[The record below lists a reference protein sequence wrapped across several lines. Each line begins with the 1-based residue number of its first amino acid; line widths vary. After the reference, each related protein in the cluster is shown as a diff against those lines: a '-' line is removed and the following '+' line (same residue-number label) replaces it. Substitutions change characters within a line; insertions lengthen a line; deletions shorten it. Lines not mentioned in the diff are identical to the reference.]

1 MVEES
6 HSAGGVIIGPQGL
19 VVVTNQDGV
28 VWSLPKGRLE
38 LGEDARTAAVREI
51 AEETGINNLEFVK
64 NLGSYSR
71 FKIGKDGK
79 GEEKSIEKTIT
90 LFLYKTAQEE
100 LKPTDPAHPEARWVE
115 PAKVADMLTHPKD
128 KDFFNGVLPQ
138 IEEYIKSL
146 QNR

>member
-6 HSAGGVIIGPQGL
+6 HSAGGVIIGKNGM

-38 LGEDARTAAVREI
+38 PNEDARTAAGREI
-51 AEETGINNLEFVK
+51 AEETGITQLEFIK

-79 GEEKSIEKTIT
+79 GEEKSIKKTIT
-90 LFLYKTAQEE
+90 LFLYKTNQEE
-100 LKPTDPAHPEARWVE
+100 LKPTDPAHPEARWVS
-115 PAKVADMLTHPKD
+115 PGKVASMLTHQKD
-128 KDFFNGVLPQ
+128 KDFFKSVLP
-138 IEEYIKSL
+138 EVIKFISSL
-146 QNR
+146 